1 MRIVYFTHSLLSCW
15 NHGNAHFLR
24 GLLRELQ
31 ERGHEVIALEPQ
43 GNWSLSNLLADHGYA
58 GLEPF
63 ANAYPDLKTRSYRP
77 NAAPEDLIGDAD
89 LVMVDGLIRLM
100 DSELDLY
107 EPVNLGNPFEVTI
120 NDLLDLVIE
129 ITGTKA
135 RAVYRPLPVDDPRR
149 RKPDIGRAEQLL
161 GWRPEVGLRQG
172 LVATCDWFAQE
183 IEKPWK
189 RSERTASPPIA
200 PISKR
205 NRASS
210 KISSTRF

>member
-1 MRIVYFTHSLLSCW
+1 MHPDDGRV
-15 NHGNAHFLR
+15 
-24 GLLRELQ
+24 
-31 ERGHEVIALEPQ
+31 V
-43 GNWSLSNLLADHGYA
+43 SNLICQALSGNDITVYGD
-58 GLEPF
+58 GSQ
-63 ANAYPDLKTRSYRP
+63 TRSFCYVS
-77 NAAPEDLIGDAD
+77 D
-89 LVMVDGLIRLM
+89 MVDGLIRLM

-183 IEKPWK
+183 IEKPC
-189 RSERTASPPIA
+189 RRLGLEDVVA
-200 PISKR
+200 
-205 NRASS
+205 
-210 KISSTRF
+210 